1 MCLSFRSIAFRAL
14 CPTAVAATYS
24 IKSSRK
30 ALIVT
35 ACGKF
40 KKGLAENE
48 GGESAPHKPPQRE
61 SNMYNFG
68 RSGRRRMK

>member
-40 KKGLAENE
+40 IRVWQRTKGARAHLISHLNE
-48 GGESAPHKPPQRE
+48 RVICITSEEAVGEE
-61 SNMYNFG
+61 
-68 RSGRRRMK
+68 